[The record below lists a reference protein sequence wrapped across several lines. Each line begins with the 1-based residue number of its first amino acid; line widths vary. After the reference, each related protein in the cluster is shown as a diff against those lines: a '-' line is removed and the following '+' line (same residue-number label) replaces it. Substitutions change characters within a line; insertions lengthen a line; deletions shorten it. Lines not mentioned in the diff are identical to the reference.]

1 MKKVSLIIH
10 GKLKKGKTLKKK
22 ITKTLP
28 SEFQVT
34 ETFTEYHDHA
44 IELAKNEVNKG
55 TDFIISCG
63 GDGLLSE
70 VANGVMLAD
79 TDKREQVIVGLF
91 PLGTGNDFAR
101 TANISNSP
109 KDIASLIKNNTWTKI
124 DIGQVAYHEKNGTK
138 KKRFYI
144 NVTDVGIGAKTVE
157 LVNNG
162 KKILGA
168 KLTFVMSVLRSF
180 LGYQQQQVNI
190 KANDFVWSGKIVNVS
205 LANGKYFGSGL
216 GIAPDAKLNDGKL
229 SLVIIGNLRIIHFLK
244 YLPHLRKLK
253 KVEHSEV
260 HYQTVDWCE
269 ISSDKAYPIDLDG
282 DNPGYTPL
290 RIDVIPSAIRFL
302 SDYK

>member
-10 GKLKKGKTLKKK
+10 GKSKKGKSLKEK
-22 ITKTLP
+22 ITKVL
-28 SEFQVT
+28 SADFQIN
-34 ETFTEYHDHA
+34 EKFTEYHDHA
-44 IELAKNEVNKG
+44 IELAKKEVNNG

-70 VANGVMLAD
+70 VANGVMSAD
-79 TDKREQVIVGLF
+79 KDKREQVIVGLF

-101 TANISNSP
+101 TANISKSP
-109 KDIASLIKNNTWTKI
+109 EDIASLIKNNIYTKI
-124 DIGQVAYHEKNGTK
+124 DIGQVEYHEKNGNK
-138 KKRFYI
+138 KTRFFT
-144 NVTDVGIGAKTVE
+144 NVTDVGVGAKTVE

-168 KLTFVMSVLRSF
+168 RLTFVMSVLRSF
-180 LGYQQQQVNI
+180 LGYEQQQINI
-190 KANDFVWSGKIVNVS
+190 KGNDFEWSGKIVNVS
-205 LANGKYFGSGL
+205 LANGQFFGSGL
-216 GIAPDAKLNDGKL
+216 GIAPNAKLNDGKL
-229 SLVIIGNLRIIHFLK
+229 SLVIIGNMRIIHFLK
-244 YLPHLRKLK
+244 YLPNLRKLK
-253 KVEHSEV
+253 KVEHPEV

-290 RIDVIPSAIRFL
+290 RVDVIPSAIKFL